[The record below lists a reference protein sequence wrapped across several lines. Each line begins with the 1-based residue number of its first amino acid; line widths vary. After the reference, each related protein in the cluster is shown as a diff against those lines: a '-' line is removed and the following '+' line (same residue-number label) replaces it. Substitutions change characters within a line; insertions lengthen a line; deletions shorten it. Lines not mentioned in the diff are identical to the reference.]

1 VTTEIEKLERR
12 WQENPLGLTFAPL
25 AEAYRKTGS
34 VSRALELL
42 DTGLAQHPGYVPAHI
57 VRGRCHLDSGE
68 RALAELDFLCVAEL
82 DPENVIALK
91 ALADL
96 AEEEGR
102 TSDAIRRLESLL
114 EIDRNNDEA
123 AVQLERLR
131 SEQLPSKSSV
141 DSSAEFMPR
150 DDASSLQPSD
160 QRIEGIVLHDDR
172 HMPQVLEPEA
182 SAMVEPVM
190 ELAEVKIVEFG
201 DVVEEVPVKASEPE
215 PVPEPG
221 LETRGLADL
230 PDELTEWLA
239 DPMPEPVAQPETAL
253 PAEPVAMQAPDSVA
267 VPEPI
272 AEPEP
277 KPASEPEPQPEPE
290 PALATGVAADEG
302 FVIFPEAAEAD
313 SEIEAVPESMR
324 DELSSELMV
333 TETMAEIFLRQGH
346 RELAL
351 AVYHQLLQREPGNER
366 IAAAAGELSASLAPQ
381 PPVAEAPAPPPPPRF
396 DAQSTGGR
404 SVKELFSTVL
414 SAGRPRPAAA
424 VHPPAFD
431 REENKAPSF
440 DEFFATEEPAAPAS
454 AASVPEPM
462 VEAQREHLRTGDVEE
477 LEQFHAWLRG
487 LKT

>member
-1 VTTEIEKLERR
+1 MTTEIEKLERR

-96 AEEEGR
+96 AEAEGR
-102 TSDAIRRLESLL
+102 TSDAIHRLESLL
-114 EIDRNNDEA
+114 EIDRNNEEA
-123 AVQLERLR
+123 EVQLERLR
-131 SEQLPSKSSV
+131 SEQMPTTSAV
-141 DSSAEFMPR
+141 DPTAMEFVPR

-160 QRIEGIVLHDDR
+160 QRIDGI
-172 HMPQVLEPEA
+172 E
-182 SAMVEPVM
+182 VM
-190 ELAEVKIVEFG
+190 EIDLQIP
-201 DVVEEVPVKASEPE
+201 EVPAAVPVDVSAPEPE
-215 PVPEPG
+215 PEPEP
-221 LETRGLADL
+221 RSLADL
-230 PDELTEWLA
+230 PDELTAWLS
-239 DPMPEPVAQPETAL
+239 DPIPEPEPEPVMVREPEEPEPAPALEPENEPEPVA
-253 PAEPVAMQAPDSVA
+253 
-267 VPEPI
+267 
-272 AEPEP
+272 
-277 KPASEPEPQPEPE
+277 
-290 PALATGVAADEG
+290 VAAPELASDEE
-302 FVIFPEAAEAD
+302 FVIFNETTESD
-313 SEIEAVPESMR
+313 SEIDAVPESMR
-324 DELSSELMV
+324 DELQSDLMV

-366 IAAAAGELSASLAPQ
+366 IQAAAAELSAALAPP
-381 PPVAEAPAPPPPPRF
+381 PPVVEAAAPPPPPKF
-396 DAQSTGGR
+396 DAESTGGR
-404 SVKELFSTVL
+404 SVRAMLAGVF
-414 SAGRPRPAAA
+414 SAGRPRPAAT

-440 DEFFATEEPAAPAS
+440 DEFFATEEPAAPAT
-454 AASVPEPM
+454 AARPPESVTEPSS
-462 VEAQREHLRTGDVEE
+462 ESPRAGDAEE
-477 LEQFHAWLRG
+477 LAQFHAWLRG

>member
-1 VTTEIEKLERR
+1 MTTEIEKLERR

-25 AEAYRKTGS
+25 AEAYRKTGA

-102 TSDAIRRLESLL
+102 TSDAIHRLESLL

-123 AVQLERLR
+123 EVQLERLR
-131 SEQLPSKSSV
+131 SEQMPATSSV
-141 DSSAEFMPR
+141 DTSAEFMPR
-150 DDASSLQPSD
+150 DDASSLQPSN
-160 QRIEGIVLHDDR
+160 QRIEGIELHDDR
-172 HMPQVLEPEA
+172 HLPQIVEPEPPA
-182 SAMVEPVM
+182 LDEPVM
-190 ELAEVKIVEFG
+190 ELSEVDIVEFV
-201 DVVEEVPVKASEPE
+201 DVAETAPAEAAPVEVSEPE
-215 PVPEPG
+215 PVTEPEP
-221 LETRGLADL
+221 EPEPAARSLADL

-239 DPMPEPVAQPETAL
+239 DPVKPVVQSELTPPTDAELKQEPEPAPEPVAAPVLA
-253 PAEPVAMQAPDSVA
+253 AEV
-267 VPEPI
+267 
-272 AEPEP
+272 
-277 KPASEPEPQPEPE
+277 
-290 PALATGVAADEG
+290 TADEE
-302 FVIFPEAAEAD
+302 FVIFNAVESDD

-333 TETMAEIFLRQGH
+333 TETMAEVFLRQGH

-351 AVYHQLLQREPGNER
+351 AVYRQLLEREPGNER
-366 IAAAAGELSASLAPQ
+366 IAAAAADLSASLAPQ
-381 PPVAEAPAPPPPPRF
+381 QPVIEAPIPPPPPRF
-396 DAQSTGGR
+396 DSQSTGGR
-404 SVKELFSTVL
+404 SVKELFSAVL

-454 AASVPEPM
+454 AASVPEPI
-462 VEAQREHLRTGDVEE
+462 VEAQRENLRAGDAEE

>member
-1 VTTEIEKLERR
+1 MTTEIEKLERR

-96 AEEEGR
+96 AEDEGR
-102 TSDAIRRLESLL
+102 TSDAIHRLESLL
-114 EIDRNNDEA
+114 EIDRNNEEA
-123 AVQLERLR
+123 EVQLERLR
-131 SEQLPSKSSV
+131 SEQMPTTSAV
-141 DSSAEFMPR
+141 DPTATEFVPR

-160 QRIEGIVLHDDR
+160 QRLDGIEVMEIDLQIPEV
-172 HMPQVLEPEA
+172 PEAVPVSVSAPEPE
-182 SAMVEPVM
+182 
-190 ELAEVKIVEFG
+190 
-201 DVVEEVPVKASEPE
+201 SEPE
-215 PVPEPG
+215 PEPE
-221 LETRGLADL
+221 RSLADL
-230 PDELTEWLA
+230 PDELTAWLT
-239 DPMPEPVAQPETAL
+239 DPIPEPEPEPVMAK
-253 PAEPVAMQAPDSVA
+253 
-267 VPEPI
+267 
-272 AEPEP
+272 EPEP
-277 KPASEPEPQPEPE
+277 GPEPEPEPQPEPE
-290 PALATGVAADEG
+290 NEPEPVAVAAQELASDEE
-302 FVIFPEAAEAD
+302 FVIFNETAESD
-313 SEIEAVPESMR
+313 SEIDAVPESMR
-324 DELSSELMV
+324 DELQSDLMV

-366 IAAAAGELSASLAPQ
+366 IQAAAAELSATLAPP
-381 PPVAEAPAPPPPPRF
+381 PPVVEEAAPPPPPKF
-396 DAQSTGGR
+396 DAESTGGR
-404 SVKELFSTVL
+404 SVKAMLSGVF
-414 SAGRPRPAAA
+414 SAGRPRPAAT

-440 DEFFATEEPAAPAS
+440 DEFFATEEPAAPAT
-454 AASVPEPM
+454 AAGTPEP
-462 VEAQREHLRTGDVEE
+462 VAESSGESPRAGDAEE
-477 LEQFHAWLRG
+477 LAQFHAWLRG

>member
-25 AEAYRKTGS
+25 AEAYRKTGA
-34 VSRALELL
+34 VGRALELL

-114 EIDRNNDEA
+114 EIDRSNEEA
-123 AVQLERLR
+123 ELQLERLR
-131 SEQLPSKSSV
+131 SEQMPTTSAV
-141 DSSAEFMPR
+141 DSTAREFVPR

-160 QRIEGIVLHDDR
+160 QRIEGI
-172 HMPQVLEPEA
+172 E
-182 SAMVEPVM
+182 VM
-190 ELAEVKIVEFG
+190 EIDLPIPKSDADHLPETSPGQPAAELAAVEIVELT
-201 DVVEEVPVKASEPE
+201 DVVEDPPAEHSLEPEPE
-215 PVPEPG
+215 PVAA
-221 LETRGLADL
+221 TRTLADL
-230 PDELTEWLA
+230 PAELTEWLSDPVPEKVAEPA
-239 DPMPEPVAQPETAL
+239 DAL
-253 PAEPVAMQAPDSVA
+253 PAEAPAAFSDEAGPDS
-267 VPEPI
+267 EM
-272 AEPEP
+272 
-277 KPASEPEPQPEPE
+277 
-290 PALATGVAADEG
+290 
-302 FVIFPEAAEAD
+302 
-313 SEIEAVPESMR
+313 EAVPESMR
-324 DELSSELMV
+324 DDLDSGLMV

-351 AVYHQLLQREPGNER
+351 AVYQQLLQREPGNER
-366 IAAAAGELSASLAPQ
+366 IAAAAAELSASLAP
-381 PPVAEAPAPPPPPRF
+381 PPPPSVEAPEPPPSPKF
-396 DAQSTGGR
+396 DARSTGGR
-404 SVKELFSTVL
+404 SVKDRLGALL

-431 REENKAPSF
+431 RPENKAPSF

-454 AASVPEPM
+454 TAKVPEP
-462 VEAQREHLRTGDVEE
+462 VGEAPRDNLRAGDAEE

>member
-102 TSDAIRRLESLL
+102 TSDAIQRLESLL
-114 EIDRNNDEA
+114 DIDRNNEEA
-123 AVQLERLR
+123 EFQLERLR
-131 SEQLPSKSSV
+131 AEQLPTT
-141 DSSAEFMPR
+141 SAIDPTATEFVPR
-150 DDASSLQPSD
+150 DDATSLQPSN
-160 QRIEGIVLHDDR
+160 QRIDGIEVMEIDLQLPGTQADEPVLDALPDELAVDSSDVKVVEFVA
-172 HMPQVLEPEA
+172 PPVEA
-182 SAMVEPVM
+182 VVEP
-190 ELAEVKIVEFG
+190 LAVIDSVAVSPEKEAERQPEP
-201 DVVEEVPVKASEPE
+201 DLAPLPEPE
-215 PVPEPG
+215 P
-221 LETRGLADL
+221 RRLADL
-230 PDELTEWLA
+230 PDELTAWLA
-239 DPMPEPVAQPETAL
+239 DPVPEPV
-253 PAEPVAMQAPDSVA
+253 V
-267 VPEPI
+267 
-272 AEPEP
+272 EPE
-277 KPASEPEPQPEPE
+277 ARS
-290 PALATGVAADEG
+290 DE
-302 FVIFPEAAEAD
+302 FVIFDEEAEPD
-313 SEIEAVPESMR
+313 SEIAAVPESMR
-324 DELSSELMV
+324 DELSSELVV

-366 IAAAAGELSASLAPQ
+366 IAGAAAELSASLAP
-381 PPVAEAPAPPPPPRF
+381 PPAPVVEEPAPPPPPRF

-404 SVKELFSTVL
+404 SVKELFSAVL

-431 REENKAPSF
+431 RAENKAPSF

-454 AASVPEPM
+454 TAKVPEP
-462 VEAQREHLRTGDVEE
+462 VGEAPRDNLRAGDAEE

>member
-1 VTTEIEKLERR
+1 MTTEIEKLERR

-96 AEEEGR
+96 AEDEGR
-102 TSDAIRRLESLL
+102 TSDAIHRLESLL
-114 EIDRNNDEA
+114 EIDRNNEEA
-123 AVQLERLR
+123 EVQLERLR
-131 SEQLPSKSSV
+131 SEQMPTTSAV
-141 DSSAEFMPR
+141 DPTATEFVPR

-160 QRIEGIVLHDDR
+160 QRIDGIEVMEIDL
-172 HMPQVLEPEA
+172 QVPEVPAVGPVSVSAPEPE
-182 SAMVEPVM
+182 
-190 ELAEVKIVEFG
+190 
-201 DVVEEVPVKASEPE
+201 SEPE
-215 PVPEPG
+215 PEPEP
-221 LETRGLADL
+221 RSLADL
-230 PDELTEWLA
+230 PDELSAWLT
-239 DPMPEPVAQPETAL
+239 DPIP
-253 PAEPVAMQAPDSVA
+253 
-267 VPEPI
+267 
-272 AEPEP
+272 EPEP
-277 KPASEPEPQPEPE
+277 EPEPE
-290 PALATGVAADEG
+290 PAPENEPEPVAVAAPELASDEE
-302 FVIFPEAAEAD
+302 FVIFNETTESD
-313 SEIEAVPESMR
+313 SEIDAVPESMR
-324 DELSSELMV
+324 DELQSDLLV

-366 IAAAAGELSASLAPQ
+366 IQVAAAELSASLAPP
-381 PPVAEAPAPPPPPRF
+381 PPVVEEPAPPPPPRF
-396 DAQSTGGR
+396 DAESTGGR
-404 SVKELFSTVL
+404 SVKAMLTGVF
-414 SAGRPRPAAA
+414 SAGRPRPPAT

-440 DEFFATEEPAAPAS
+440 DEFFATEEPAAPAT
-454 AASVPEPM
+454 AASAPEP
-462 VEAQREHLRTGDVEE
+462 VTEPSGESPRAGDAEE
-477 LEQFHAWLRG
+477 LAQFHAWLRG